1 MKEKNFKFRASFGKL
16 VEKMTDKQA
25 GEFIKAV
32 SGYVFN
38 GKPLETKDEYLK
50 GVYLYVQNVLET
62 EAQNRENGKLGGAI
76 VAEKYKEIRKKIFT
90 DEQAVSESNFLSQLI
105 IVSSSAE
112 QSVAEEQNEKIKPA
126 TVSKRGRPKKASVKY
141 AGGAAKANE

>member
-16 VEKMTDKQA
+16 VENMTDKQA

-50 GVYLYVQNVLET
+50 GIYLYVQNLLET
-62 EAQNRENGKLGGAI
+62 EAQNREHGKIGGAI
-76 VAEKYKEIRKKIFT
+76 VAEKYKDVRKQIFT
-90 DEQAVSESNFLSQLI
+90 KEQTVSESNFLSQLI
-105 IVSSSAE
+105 IVSSSE
-112 QSVAEEQNEKIKPA
+112 QDSVQETESPVVAVGVK
-126 TVSKRGRPKKASVKY
+126 KRGRPKKLCVGK
-141 AGGAAKANE
+141 GGVCVE

>member
-16 VEKMTDKQA
+16 VENMTDKQA

-50 GVYLYVQNVLET
+50 GVYLYVQNLLET
-62 EAQNRENGKLGGAI
+62 EAQNREHGKIGGAI
-76 VAEKYKEIRKKIFT
+76 VAEKYKDVRKQIFT
-90 DEQAVSESNFLSQLI
+90 REQTVSESNFLSQLI
-105 IVSSSAE
+105 IVSASE
-112 QSVAEEQNEKIKPA
+112 QDDDKKEEQPVKAVGVKR
-126 TVSKRGRPKKASVKY
+126 RGRPKKSCVEK
-141 AGGAAKANE
+141 GGVCVE